1 MRPVRQRFA
10 LQGEVHATDSP
21 KSNGSYE
28 PMDGPKNE
36 IPTGPVNG
44 QTLTDMI
51 EFLKTEHGL
60 CLERNECRTDLF
72 GRGENEF
79 TKSWSTDARKKTEVF
94 GEMKERATKQNRWE
108 SADGYQTIEGTYRAG

>member
-1 MRPVRQRFA
+1 
-10 LQGEVHATDSP
+10 
-21 KSNGSYE
+21 
-28 PMDGPKNE
+28 MDGPKNE

-60 CLERNECRTDLF
+60 CLERNECPTDLF

-79 TKSWSTDARKKTEVF
+79 YENLVNRCKEKNTEVF
-94 GEMKERATKQNRWE
+94 GEMKERATRQNRWE
-108 SADGYQTIEGTYRAG
+108 SADGFKQSK

>member
-1 MRPVRQRFA
+1 MRFVRQRFA
-10 LQGEVHATDSP
+10 LQGKVHATDSP
-21 KSNGSYE
+21 KSNGSDE
-28 PMDGPKNE
+28 PMDGPQNE

-60 CLERNECRTDLF
+60 CLERNECPTDLF

-79 TKSWSTDARKKTEVF
+79 YRKLGQQMERKKQKWLV
-94 GEMKERATKQNRWE
+94 R
-108 SADGYQTIEGTYRAG
+108 